1 MKTLASNIKK
11 AILFS
16 GMTQREVAEK
26 VGITEVSMSRYVLG
40 TRIPKAPTLAR
51 IATVLGCTPND
62 LLNVMESDVTEDDV
76 MLLKGLRDTIECLFR
91 SDRFSR
97 SLNIAI
103 RELEK
108 KV

>member
-1 MKTLASNIKK
+1 MKTLAGNIKK
-11 AILFS
+11 AILRS

-26 VGITEVSMSRYVLG
+26 VGVTEVSMSRYAMG

-51 IATVLGCTPND
+51 IASVLGCTPNE
-62 LLNVMESDVTEDDV
+62 LLNVMESDVTEEDV
-76 MLLKGLRDTIECLFR
+76 RNLKILNGALKYFGT
-91 SDRFSR
+91 DRFSR
-97 SLNIAI
+97 SLNLAI

>member
-11 AILFS
+11 AILHS

-26 VGITEVSMSRYVLG
+26 VGVTEVSMSRYVLG

-51 IATVLGCTPND
+51 IASVLGCTPNE
-62 LLNVMESDVTEDDV
+62 LLNVMESDVTEEDV
-76 MLLKGLRDTIECLFR
+76 QNLKILKGALKYGFW
-91 SDRFSR
+91 SDRFAKAL
-97 SLNIAI
+97 SLAI